1 MEMLRQRVPLW
12 SPSADAAAARV
23 HRATRGSV
31 RVLGHGDTPAL
42 EKLLATDPVAN
53 VSVTSTVRAR
63 QSAGPGKGR
72 NGAVVLGIDGENGLL
87 AACWTGSN
95 IIPVAATAAQ
105 GELFGVAV
113 GAMRRRVASIYGG
126 AEAAL
131 ELFDATGWTGARDVR
146 PDQPLMSITEPSEVE
161 PLAGARLSASGDFPR
176 VEKASAAM
184 FTEELGFSPYDQGA
198 SQYRDRVRGLINSGH
213 SIIAVDPETSEIV
226 FKAEFGAVSPE
237 VVQVQGVWVRPSHR
251 GRGLAGPGM
260 AAVVEHGLTLAPTV
274 SLYVNSYNTAA
285 IRTYER
291 VGFTQVGTFATIL
304 F

>member
-23 HRATRGSV
+23 HRATRGEV

-42 EKLLATDPVAN
+42 EKLLAADPVAN
-53 VSVTSTVRAR
+53 VSVTATVRAR
-63 QSAGPGKGR
+63 QTAGPGKGR
-72 NGAVVLGIDGENGLL
+72 NGPVVLGIDGENGLL

-95 IIPVAATAAQ
+95 IIPVAATAGQ

-113 GAMRRRVASIYGG
+113 GAMRRRVASIYGA
-126 AEAAL
+126 AEASL
-131 ELFDATGWTGARDVR
+131 KLFDATGWTGARDVR
-146 PDQPLMSITEPSEVE
+146 PDQPLMSITEPSAVA
-161 PLAGARLSASGDFPR
+161 PLPGARLSQSGDFPR

-184 FTEELGFSPYDQGA
+184 FTEELGFSPYAQGA
-198 SQYRDRVRGLINSGH
+198 SQYRERVRGLINSGH
-213 SIIAVDPETSEIV
+213 SIIAVDPGSSEIV
-226 FKAEFGAVSPE
+226 FKADFGAVSPE

-260 AAVVEHGLTLAPTV
+260 AAVVEHGLKLAPTV

>member
-23 HRATRGSV
+23 HRATRGEV

-42 EKLLATDPVAN
+42 EQLLATDPVAN
-53 VSVTSTVRAR
+53 VSVTATVRAR
-63 QSAGPGKGR
+63 RSAAPGKGR

-105 GELFGVAV
+105 GELLGVAV

-126 AEAAL
+126 ADAAL
-131 ELFDATGWTGARDVR
+131 HLFEATGWTGARDVR
-146 PDQPLMSITEPSEVE
+146 PDQPLMSITEVSEVE
-161 PLAGARLSASGDFPR
+161 PLAGARLSQSGDFPR
-176 VEKASAAM
+176 VETASAAM
-184 FTEELGFSPYDQGA
+184 FTEELGFSPYAQGA
-198 SQYRDRVRGLINSGH
+198 SQYRERVRGLINAGH

-260 AAVVEHGLTLAPTV
+260 AAVVEHGLKLAPTV

-285 IRTYER
+285 IRAYER